1 MNHEARQMQRQVPG
15 GMQVQVP
22 LQPETSSNMGGAV
35 FVLVAAAA
43 GGLAGGALVALT
55 AGLMA
60 LTLFLASAG
69 QTTASPVGRFDTGE
83 RLFSGPGYRAY
94 RAFDRQT
101 RRQCTLVVGYPVGGR
116 SDGPSADVARSLDAG
131 AYDRGA
137 TRDGQPFW
145 AMGG

>member
-1 MNHEARQMQRQVPG
+1 MNNDAHSVK
-15 GMQVQVP
+15 VP
-22 LQPETSSNMGGAV
+22 LQAETTSNIGGAV

-43 GGLAGGALVALT
+43 GGLVGGALVAAT

-60 LTLFLASAG
+60 LTLFLASTG

-83 RLFSGPGYRAY
+83 SLFTGPGYRAY

-101 RRQCTLVVGYPVGGR
+101 RRQCTLVVGQRFGGP
-116 SDGPSADVARSLDAG
+116 SDGVCRSLDSG

-145 AMGG
+145 AMNG